1 MAIVVIKMEHNHIQF
16 SNYIAIVV
24 KMALSNGMCTELLEH
39 LIFMGYALGLSNNAM
54 SNLDWVLDIDYIYQK
69 IHFN

>member
-1 MAIVVIKMEHNHIQF
+1 MALVVVKIEPHSIPK
-16 SNYIAIVV
+16 YTAIVV
-24 KMALSNGMCTELLEH
+24 KMALSNGTCTELLER
-39 LIFMGYALGLSNNAM
+39 LIFMGYALGLSNTAM